1 MWHLCSIIY
10 AMNPYETVRK
20 SECAIASLIG
30 NICLVALLSCILF
43 PFWYLAYQE
52 TASSNAASTRL
63 WLLSDNASANEQ
75 GAFLSDSEM
84 SVLNLKRNTDRI
96 SLLFMGDMMFDRGVR
111 TRIRS
116 AGEEEVFASST
127 RNLTASYD
135 LSIANLE
142 GPITSSASKT
152 IDSTGKAIP
161 GFVFTFPTSTAALI
175 KKSGIDIV
183 SLANNHSDNFGPS
196 GFRETTAW
204 LEKSGVTFFGNGR
217 NAATGDVPS
226 AISTIQCIDSSIQTG
241 SLKRHYCIGLIGYHG
256 LVEQGEREIMS
267 EIRRM
272 SLAKVSAKEKAGVP
286 DKEAARNSSS
296 ATSTLPTASVSP
308 APDFIIV
315 FPHWGNEYQ
324 KTPSALQRRLA
335 HEWIDAGADMVI
347 GAHPHIVQPLETYK
361 EKPIFYSLGNYI
373 FDQYFSYDTTHG
385 IALGLHLK
393 HEDNA
398 SGDDKNPSALRLD
411 EVTIIPLDLTGT
423 VVRIAGPS
431 DRTRMLG
438 EIVKISSG
446 LISTSTKDQV
456 TTGTISF

>member
-1 MWHLCSIIY
+1 MSDLCSIIY
-10 AMNPYETVRK
+10 AMNPHQTGGK
-20 SECAIASLIG
+20 SERALASLIG
-30 NICLVALLSCILF
+30 NACLVALLSCILF

-52 TASSNAASTRL
+52 TATASTASARL
-63 WLLSDNASANEQ
+63 WPLSDSASANAQSGLLSDSDVSA
-75 GAFLSDSEM
+75 
-84 SVLNLKRNTDRI
+84 LNPERNTDRI

-116 AGEEEVFASST
+116 AGEEEVFASTT
-127 RNLTASYD
+127 RHLAASYD

-152 IDSTGKAIP
+152 INSAGKAIP
-161 GFVFTFPTSTAALI
+161 GFVFTFPTSTAALL

-204 LEKSGVTFFGNGR
+204 LEKNGVAFFGNGR

-241 SLKRHYCIGLIGYHG
+241 SLKRQYCIGLIGYHG

-272 SLAKVSAKEKAGVP
+272 SLAKESAEEKAGRP
-286 DKEAARNSSS
+286 DKEAGGDSSS
-296 ATSTLPTASVSP
+296 ATSTPPTTPVSP

-385 IALGLHLK
+385 IALGLHLE
-393 HEDNA
+393 H
-398 SGDDKNPSALRLD
+398 KNVMSEKGENRQSLRLSTA
-411 EVTIIPLDLTGT
+411 TIIPLDLTGT
-423 VVRIAGPS
+423 AVRIAHAS
-431 DRTRMLG
+431 DRARMLG
-438 EIVKISSG
+438 EIVKISNG
-446 LISTSTKDQV
+446 LVSTSTKNQILA
-456 TTGTISF
+456 GEISF